1 MLSNATVY
9 KILYLKDLSKYKF
22 KKETIERVKW
32 LKSID
37 NHLESEFKK
46 EEFSTMIDTVLNTM
60 SKRESKKHSQIIE
73 LAKFCKTF
81 GSNKYGMTKNFYY
94 SAYDI
99 LIDSDFYALCTLG
112 IENCRNMKIRM
123 LAMELRDMSQYF
135 RKRLNIK

>member
-1 MLSNATVY
+1 MLSRETVK
-9 KILYLKDLSKYKF
+9 KILYLEDTGKYKF

-37 NHLESEFKK
+37 SHLESEFKK
-46 EEFSTMIDTVLNTM
+46 KEFSTMIDTILNTM

-99 LIDSDFYALCTLG
+99 LVDSDFYALCTLG
-112 IENCRNMKIRM
+112 IENCRNMDIRM